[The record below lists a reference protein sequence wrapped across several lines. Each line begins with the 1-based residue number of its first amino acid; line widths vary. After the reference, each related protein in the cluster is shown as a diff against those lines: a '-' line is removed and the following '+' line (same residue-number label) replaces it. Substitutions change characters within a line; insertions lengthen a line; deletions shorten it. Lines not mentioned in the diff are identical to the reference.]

1 MKLKNYLTLFVL
13 PFMAV
18 CANAQTGSIT
28 TQGVTVDSKAR
39 TMLVY
44 CPKSL
49 EENRPLVLSLH
60 GMNQDAAYQR
70 GQCKCDLVA
79 DTAKFLVVYPQGEG
93 NSWDTSGMKDINF
106 LAAIIKK
113 MYSKY
118 HIDTTRV
125 YLNGFSMGSML
136 TYEAAIKRA
145 DLFAAFA
152 PTSGYPLY
160 DANNFG
166 SSRPV
171 PIIAIQGMSDNVFT
185 PTDIPPYVE
194 KWAKRDGCDMT
205 PTVTSPYYPPY
216 CTIGY
221 YAVPTK
227 KVWKNGKNGTMVE
240 LITITNKGHWYC
252 DDPGCLLASVEIWRF
267 VRNYTT
273 KTGQTTGIDNS
284 IKKTNNDITSQKTY
298 NLAGQ
303 AVCDNSQGLRI
314 VKKTFADGSS
324 ETKKVIR

>member
-1 MKLKNYLTLFVL
+1 MKLKNYLTLFIL
-13 PFMAV
+13 SFMAI
-18 CANAQTGSIT
+18 CANAQTGTAS
-28 TQGVTVDSKAR
+28 TQTVTVNGTTRS
-39 TMLVY
+39 MIVY

-49 EENRPLVLSLH
+49 DKNRPLVLSLH
-60 GMNQDAAYQR
+60 GMNQDANYQR
-70 GQCKCDLVA
+70 GQCRWDLVA

-93 NSWDTSGMKDINF
+93 NSWDISGMKDINF
-106 LAAIIKK
+106 MAAIIKK
-113 MYSKY
+113 MYASY

-125 YLNGFSMGSML
+125 YLNGFSMGAMF

-152 PTSGYPLY
+152 PASGYPLY

-194 KWAKRDGCDMT
+194 KWAKRNGCNMT
-205 PTVTSPYYPPY
+205 PVVTSPYYPPY

-221 YAVPTK
+221 YAVPTRK
-227 KVWKNGKNGTMVE
+227 IWKGGLNGTMVE
-240 LITITNKGHWYC
+240 LVTITNKGHWYC
-252 DDPGCLLASVEIWRF
+252 DDPGCLLASVEIWKF

-273 KTGQTTGIDNS
+273 KTGQTTDINNTT
-284 IKKTNNDITSQKTY
+284 KKASDEITSQKTY

-303 AVCDNSQGLRI
+303 AVCNNSQGLRI
-314 VKKTFADGSS
+314 VKKTFADGTTQ
-324 ETKKVIR
+324 TKKILR